1 MRTVLLAWVAGIWW
15 LQQSAVLPSTPW
27 LAVASVVA
35 GGGLMAVG
43 GWLWVRWQS
52 RRYCAA
58 RTADGAVAGGCPEL
72 SLCAWQSACVLI
84 ALALSV
90 AVLGFTWA
98 AHRAGQRLA
107 DALPVAMEG
116 RDIIVTGVVASL
128 PVGTGGG
135 LRFVF
140 DVDAAFLEKRGRE
153 RNGELRERAGTFD
166 SSDAE
171 PRRSVVAVPSRIQL
185 VWPGQTGRS
194 QRHVPRAGERWR
206 LPVRLSVPR
215 GFANWHGFD
224 AEFAAFSQ
232 GIRATGYVRA
242 NGSRASHGPDGRRD
256 PGGTRDA
263 VGQSVQRGASA
274 ARRLDA
280 GPVPG
285 YRLAAWRERLRDD
298 FRAALAPDAR
308 YGGVLMA
315 LALGERGDIAPDDWQ
330 IFADTGVSHLL
341 AISGLHVSL
350 VAGALASLAGY
361 LWRRSF
367 GLPAGLHIGLPL
379 WWPAPKAAAVAGLV
393 AAVAYGAIA
402 GWGVPARRAV
412 GMVAILV
419 LALLTGRM
427 AAPSYVLAWALAVI
441 VALDPWSVVSPGL
454 WLSFGAVS
462 VLVLAGRRRNETE
475 RRRTTGGGQA
485 QSPSADDPIVD
496 RFDQSLLTRWRQGFR
511 TRLGQAARAQ
521 LAITLGMV
529 PLTLAWFGSV
539 PLLGPLA
546 NAVAIPVMTL
556 IVTPLALLSLL
567 LPAAAAQV
575 ALAVAH
581 GTVVWLAEGLRMLSQ
596 WPWAVWRPGI
606 APVWTIALAAI
617 GVGACL
623 WPASGW
629 VQRTVAR
636 WVTLRLTGF
645 ALLWPAL
652 LSSPQ
657 RPAAGDFRVTM
668 LDIGQGNAVLVETA
682 TRTLLFDT
690 GPPLGSRADA
700 GQYVVVPYLR
710 AQGVARLDG
719 LVVSHAHD
727 DHYGGAR
734 SVLKAY
740 PATLMLSSL
749 PGSHPVRGAAQSHRT
764 CRSGQQWTWDGVT
777 FRFLHPDTPTLRA
790 GWAGQIGPNGLSCVL
805 RIANG
810 RHSALLA
817 ADAEAPQEQR
827 LLTRFRRSLL
837 HADVLLAPHHGS
849 LTSSTP
855 AFVKAVAPRHV
866 VFQTG
871 YRNRFGHPRPAVVG
885 RYRDVGARVWQ
896 SVQHGAVRFSFS
908 RRGIDAQAYRDV
920 HRRYWS
926 AWPVDDSGV
935 SPAAAPSDSTET
947 STGRG
952 RAVR

>member
-1 MRTVLLAWVAGIWW
+1 MRTVLLAWVAGIGW
-15 LQQSAVLPSTPW
+15 LQQSAEPPSARW
-27 LAVASVVA
+27 LAVACLIA

-43 GWLWVRWQS
+43 GWLGVTWNS
-52 RRYCAA
+52 RCFSASRAA
-58 RTADGAVAGGCPEL
+58 TGDVPVGRPAL
-72 SLCAWQSACVLI
+72 SLCAWQQACVLI

-90 AVLGFTWA
+90 SVLGFTWA
-98 AHRAGQRLA
+98 AYRAGQRLA

-128 PVGTGGG
+128 PVSAGDG

-140 DVDAAFLEKRGRE
+140 DVDAASLTDDLRRRKGD
-153 RNGELRERAGTFD
+153 LRERLGRVESPNAGPKPPV
-166 SSDAE
+166 A
-171 PRRSVVAVPSRIQL
+171 AVPRRIQL

-194 QRHVPRAGERWR
+194 RRHAPRAGERWR

-242 NGSRASHGPDGRRD
+242 NGSHASRPDGRRD
-256 PGGTRDA
+256 AAGNLVQLDA
-263 VGQSVQRGASA
+263 FA

-280 GPVPG
+280 GPAPG

-298 FRAALAPDAR
+298 FRAALAPGAR

-367 GLPAGLHIGLPL
+367 GLPAGWHVGLPL
-379 WWPAPKAAAVAGLV
+379 GWPAPKAAAVAGLV
-393 AAVAYGAIA
+393 AAVGYGAIA

-462 VLVLAGRRRNETE
+462 VLVLAGRRRKASE
-475 RRRTTGGGQA
+475 RRHSVGGGRG
-485 QSPSADDPIVD
+485 QSSSADDPIVD
-496 RFDQSLLTRWRQGFR
+496 RFEQSALTRWRHGFR

-529 PLTLAWFGSV
+529 PLTLAWFGTV

-567 LPAAAAQV
+567 LPASAAQV
-575 ALAVAH
+575 ALAIAH

-606 APVWTIALAAI
+606 APVWTIALAVI
-617 GVGACL
+617 GVVACL

-629 VQRTVAR
+629 VHPTVTR
-636 WVTLRLTGF
+636 WLTLRLTGF

-652 LSSPQ
+652 LTSPQ
-657 RPAAGDFRVTM
+657 RPATGDFRVTM
-668 LDIGQGNAVLVETA
+668 LDIGQGNAVIVETT

-719 LVVSHAHD
+719 LIVSHAHD

-740 PATLMLSSL
+740 PSTPVISSL
-749 PGSHPVRGAAQSHRT
+749 PGSHPVRREAQSHRT

-777 FRFLHPDTPTLRA
+777 FRFLHPDTATLRA
-790 GWAGQIGPNGLSCVL
+790 GWAGRLGPNGLSCVL
-805 RIANG
+805 HIANG

-827 LLTRFRRSLL
+827 LLARYPRRLL

-855 AFVKAVAPRHV
+855 AFVKAVGPRHV
-866 VFQTG
+866 VFQAG

-885 RYRDVGARVWQ
+885 RYRDVGASVWQ
-896 SVQHGAVRFSFS
+896 SVRHGAVRFSFS
-908 RRGIDAQAYRDV
+908 RRGIDVLAYRDA

-926 AWPVDDSGV
+926 AQTVEA
-935 SPAAAPSDSTET
+935 PAVAGPSDSTET

-952 RAVR
+952 RTVR